1 MSGGIDPAENAGSVL
16 SAEAMADIAK
26 SLPSGNWDVVYF
38 SGNADSCGIVVSV
51 GELLG
56 GVCDAGDFVVSVH
69 RSRAVP
75 SEDDLSVSSE
85 CVESGRGFIV
95 TDEKFS
101 DVNVVVSPRARKSAE
116 KIDENEA
123 AFFLSDGGPLSKMY
137 DSYEERAGQIQLV
150 MKIASAF
157 NEDSIGVFEAGTG
170 VGKSFA
176 YLVPAMLWAHRNG
189 ERVVIS
195 TGTINLQQQLIE
207 KDIPL
212 AEKIVGCSVKAVLV
226 KGRQNY
232 ICLRR
237 LSDVADDRGL
247 FSDDEEAFEGIMR
260 WSKVTKSGSR
270 SDLPFQPPE
279 GLWQRVNSESD
290 ACMGM
295 RCRFYSKCFVM
306 KMKRDASDAGILV
319 VNHHLLFA
327 DIASRRD
334 GTGFDV
340 PAVLPPYKRLVL
352 DEAHGIE
359 GAATSFF
366 SESLSRFKLI
376 KQLNILFKRRKAG
389 ATGLLYSLCALSES
403 EDASA
408 EIEAEIEAAKNA
420 VFALEEGADAFLS
433 GEGAVRVRGDN
444 EPRFAPVVSLVGA
457 LRVSLVNIIA
467 SLRNVV
473 DGIPDDDRNESAVWE
488 AQTVVRR
495 LEAIVSVCGNFS
507 EWRSHPES
515 VFWIQRLRLP
525 PSFAGGDGK
534 DIYFQFMQ
542 TPLDIAPLMENG
554 VFSPLGTVVCTS
566 ATLGI
571 EGRFDY
577 WEKRCGVGLIDPS
590 RVSRGVF
597 PSPFPYERNMVFAVP
612 SDAPFPDRT
621 EEFQSFVDSAVA
633 SLIKCALGRT
643 LVLFTSYDMLR
654 RTYNAV
660 HEEIADAGITILRQG
675 DDDRFRLMTRFRT
688 ETSSVLFATDS
699 FWEGVD
705 VPGDSLSQVVIVKLP
720 FGVPSD
726 PVFSARAELIQNAG
740 GNSFMELSV
749 PDAVIKFRQGFGRL
763 VRRCDDKGAVVVLDR
778 RIIEKRYG
786 SLFLSSI
793 PRTKRVYE
801 PLHSLVGSI
810 KPYLF

>member
-1 MSGGIDPAENAGSVL
+1 MKDERMLIIIEIL
-16 SAEAMADIAK
+16 Q
-26 SLPSGNWDVVYF
+26 LVY
-38 SGNADSCGIVVSV
+38 
-51 GELLG
+51 
-56 GVCDAGDFVVSVH
+56 
-69 RSRAVP
+69 
-75 SEDDLSVSSE
+75 
-85 CVESGRGFIV
+85 
-95 TDEKFS
+95 
-101 DVNVVVSPRARKSAE
+101 RKSILIFRL
-116 KIDENEA
+116 KV
-123 AFFLSDGGPLSKMY
+123 FL
-137 DSYEERAGQIQLV
+137 IQH
-150 MKIASAF
+150 MK
-157 NEDSIGVFEAGTG
+157 
-170 VGKSFA
+170 
-176 YLVPAMLWAHRNG
+176 
-189 ERVVIS
+189 
-195 TGTINLQQQLIE
+195 
-207 KDIPL
+207 
-212 AEKIVGCSVKAVLV
+212 
-226 KGRQNY
+226 
-232 ICLRR
+232 
-237 LSDVADDRGL
+237 
-247 FSDDEEAFEGIMR
+247 
-260 WSKVTKSGSR
+260 
-270 SDLPFQPPE
+270 
-279 GLWQRVNSESD
+279 
-290 ACMGM
+290 
-295 RCRFYSKCFVM
+295 
-306 KMKRDASDAGILV
+306 
-319 VNHHLLFA
+319 LL
-327 DIASRRD
+327 
-334 GTGFDV
+334 
-340 PAVLPPYKRLVL
+340 
-352 DEAHGIE
+352 
-359 GAATSFF
+359 
-366 SESLSRFKLI
+366 FKLI

-495 LEAIVSVCGNFS
+495 LESIVSVCGNFS

-577 WEKRCGVGLIDPS
+577 WEKRCGVGLIEPS

-660 HEEIADAGITILRQG
+660 HEEIADEGITILRQG

-763 VRRCDDKGAVVVLDR
+763 VRRCDDRGAVVVLDR

-810 KPYLF
+810 KPYLV

>member
-1 MSGGIDPAENAGSVL
+1 
-16 SAEAMADIAK
+16 
-26 SLPSGNWDVVYF
+26 
-38 SGNADSCGIVVSV
+38 
-51 GELLG
+51 
-56 GVCDAGDFVVSVH
+56 
-69 RSRAVP
+69 
-75 SEDDLSVSSE
+75 
-85 CVESGRGFIV
+85 
-95 TDEKFS
+95 
-101 DVNVVVSPRARKSAE
+101 
-116 KIDENEA
+116 
-123 AFFLSDGGPLSKMY
+123 
-137 DSYEERAGQIQLV
+137 
-150 MKIASAF
+150 
-157 NEDSIGVFEAGTG
+157 
-170 VGKSFA
+170 
-176 YLVPAMLWAHRNG
+176 
-189 ERVVIS
+189 
-195 TGTINLQQQLIE
+195 
-207 KDIPL
+207 
-212 AEKIVGCSVKAVLV
+212 
-226 KGRQNY
+226 
-232 ICLRR
+232 
-237 LSDVADDRGL
+237 
-247 FSDDEEAFEGIMR
+247 MR

-366 SESLSRFKLI
+366 SESFSRFKLI

-495 LEAIVSVCGNFS
+495 LESIVSVCGNFS

-577 WEKRCGVGLIDPS
+577 WEKRCGVGLIEPS

-660 HEEIADAGITILRQG
+660 HEEIADEGITILRQG

-763 VRRCDDKGAVVVLDR
+763 VRRCDDRGAVVVLDR

-810 KPYLF
+810 KPYLV